1 MSSVVQNVLRALRR
15 LIVNDVHYQDIKG
28 PGALC
33 FVEKVE
39 HGMFFKTYTPI
50 CYCNE
55 PTAKRKVEE
64 YNDYRRQQVQR
75 KV

>member
-1 MSSVVQNVLRALRR
+1 MSSVVQNALKALKR
-15 LIVNDVHYQDIKG
+15 LIVNDVHYQYIKG

-39 HGMFFKTYTPI
+39 HGMFSKTYTPI

-55 PTAKRKVEE
+55 AMAKSKVEF
-64 YNDYRRQQVQR
+64 YNNLFKQVNTQ
-75 KV
+75 